1 MSIPMETQKKM
12 ELEKVPAVSI
22 GFLVTPLLD
31 IVVLAND
38 IWTPDCRQW
47 SEMNVAISTSSLP
60 QFKFFKS
67 IFYKS

>member
-12 ELEKVPAVSI
+12 ELEKAPAVSI

-38 IWTPDCRQW
+38 IWTPACRQW
-47 SEMNVAISTSSLP
+47 SEMNVTISTSSLP
-60 QFKFFKS
+60 QFNFLRVFS
-67 IFYKS
+67 YKS